1 MIPDVFKEN
10 QNSIKDSLHS
20 INAKVNK
27 IIRLIDSDS
36 LIDYKEL
43 NDIRI
48 LTAIIERLDRKTF
61 LPDET
66 FRSEIKNSA

>member
-1 MIPDVFKEN
+1 MIHDASKET

-66 FRSEIKNSA
+66 FHSEIKNSA